1 MLEKL
6 AEQQL
11 HVRQKQMEVVENS
24 LNRRQYENAAQE
36 IRKMMFL
43 EKFGEEIGQA
53 FDELDSKH

>member
-1 MLEKL
+1 
-6 AEQQL
+6 
-11 HVRQKQMEVVENS
+11 MEVVENS

>member
-43 EKFGEEIGQA
+43 EKFGKEIGQA